1 MMLERPITK
10 VKNEIETE
18 MIGHPLMQNNIT
30 RDDLDAVIKHLQQ
43 EEPILTQ
50 SKNVKAFEEEWA
62 EWLGVKYS
70 VFVNSGSSAN
80 QLTLAALRLKYPEG
94 GEVIVS
100 PIGWVSDIAAV
111 IQAGFIPVFAD
122 INPKHLGMDTK
133 QIISKLNKNT
143 KAVLLT
149 HVQGFNALSDELLDE
164 LQQSG
169 ILLIEDV
176 CESHGA
182 THKGLKLG
190 TFGWASNFSF
200 YYAHH
205 MSTIEGG
212 MICTD
217 DPDLYQTFRM
227 LRSHGMVRE
236 STSENLKKTYEKQYP
251 DLNPDFIFAF
261 PAYNVRNNEIGAIM
275 GRNQLKRLDENI
287 LLRNRNFKLFL
298 DNVDRNK
305 FRTDFRLDG
314 SSNYA
319 LNLILQDDDILF
331 TERLMK
337 RMSDE
342 KIEFRRGSAGGGNQ
356 LRQPYVRKILG
367 DAYKNYPEVDHIHFH
382 GFYIGNFP
390 SLEEGKIIK
399 LCNILNS
406 VE

>member
-1 MMLERPITK
+1 MPL
-10 VKNEIETE
+10 NL
-18 MIGHPLMQNNIT
+18 PLMQNNIT
-30 RDDLDAVIKHLQQ
+30 REDLDAVIKHLQQ
-43 EEPILTQ
+43 DEPLLTQ

-133 QIISKLNKNT
+133 KIISKLNKNT

-149 HVQGFNALSDELLDE
+149 HVQGFNALSDELLVE

-190 TFGWASNFSF
+190 TFGWVSNFSF

-212 MICTD
+212 MLCTD
-217 DPDLYQTFRM
+217 DQDLYQTFRM

-236 STSENLKKTYEKQYP
+236 STSDDLINSYIKNYP

-287 LLRNRNFKLFL
+287 QLRNRNFKLFL
-298 DNVDRNK
+298 DNIVGSK
-305 FRTDFRLDG
+305 FRNDFILEG

-319 LNLILQDDDILF
+319 LNLILQHSDMPLTD
-331 TERLMK
+331 RLMK

-356 LRQPYVRKILG
+356 LRQPYMRKLLG
-367 DAYKNYPEVDHIHFH
+367 DTYKNYPEVDHIHFH

-390 SLEEGKIIK
+390 SLEEEKIIK

>member
-1 MMLERPITK
+1 MPL
-10 VKNEIETE
+10 NL
-18 MIGHPLMQNNIT
+18 PLMQNNIT
-30 RDDLDAVIKHLQQ
+30 REDLDTVIEYLQQ
-43 EEPILTQ
+43 DNPILTQ
-50 SKNVKAFEEEWA
+50 SKNVQAFEEEWS

-80 QLTLAALRLKYPEG
+80 QLTLAALRLRYPDG
-94 GEVIVS
+94 GEVIVT
-100 PIGWVSDIAAV
+100 PLGWISDIAAV
-111 IQAGFIPVFAD
+111 IQAGFTPVFVD
-122 INPKHLGMDTK
+122 IDPQHLGMVTK
-133 QIISKLNKNT
+133 KIISVLNENT
-143 KAVLLT
+143 KAVFLT
-149 HVQGFNALSDELLDE
+149 HVQGFNALTTALLDE
-164 LQQSG
+164 LQRRD

-212 MICTD
+212 MLCTD

-236 STSENLKKTYEKQYP
+236 STSNDLINSYNKKHP

-287 LLRNRNFKLFL
+287 QLRNRNFKLFL
-298 DNVDRNK
+298 DHLDVSK
-305 FRTDFRLDG
+305 YRTDFSLEG

-319 LNLILQDDDILF
+319 LNLILQHADIPF

-356 LRQPYVRKILG
+356 LRQPYLKKLLG
-367 DAYKNYPEVDHIHFH
+367 DTYKNYQEVDHIHFH

>member
-1 MMLERPITK
+1 MPL
-10 VKNEIETE
+10 NLS
-18 MIGHPLMQNNIT
+18 LMQNNIT

-43 EEPILTQ
+43 DDPILTQ
-50 SKNVKAFEEEWA
+50 SKNVQAFEEEWS

-111 IQAGFIPVFAD
+111 LQAGFIPVFAD

-133 QIISKLNKNT
+133 QIISKLNENT

-149 HVQGFNALSDELLDE
+149 HVQGFNALSNELLDE
-164 LQQSG
+164 LQQGG

-212 MICTD
+212 MLCTNEH
-217 DPDLYQTFRM
+217 DLYQTFRM

-236 STSENLKKTYEKQYP
+236 STSENLKKSYENQYS

-261 PAYNVRNNEIGAIM
+261 PAYNVRNNEIGAII
-275 GRNQLKRLDENI
+275 GRNQLKRLDTNI
-287 LLRNRNFKLFL
+287 HLRNRNFKLFL
-298 DNVDRNK
+298 DNLDRNK
-305 FRTDFRLDG
+305 FRKDFHLEG

-319 LNLILQDDDILF
+319 LNLIIKDADIQF

-356 LRQPYVRKILG
+356 LRQPYLRKLLG
-367 DAYKNYPEVDHIHFH
+367 DSYKNFSEVDHIHFH

-390 SLEEGKIIK
+390 SLEEGKILK
-399 LCNILNS
+399 LCKILNS

>member
-1 MMLERPITK
+1 MPL
-10 VKNEIETE
+10 NL
-18 MIGHPLMQNNIT
+18 PLMQNNIA
-30 RDDLDAVIKHLQQ
+30 REDLDAVITYLQQ
-43 EEPILTQ
+43 DDPILTQ
-50 SKNVKAFEEEWA
+50 SKNVQAFEEEWA

-133 QIISKLNKNT
+133 KIISKLNKNT

-149 HVQGFNALSDELLDE
+149 HVQGFNALSDELLVE

-190 TFGWASNFSF
+190 TFGWVSNFSF

-212 MICTD
+212 MLCTD
-217 DPDLYQTFRM
+217 DQDLYQTFRM

-236 STSENLKKTYEKQYP
+236 STSDDLINSYIKNYP

-287 LLRNRNFKLFL
+287 QLRNRNFKLFL
-298 DNVDRNK
+298 DNIDGSK
-305 FRTDFRLDG
+305 FRNDFILDG

-319 LNLILQDDDILF
+319 LNLILQHSDMPLTD
-331 TERLMK
+331 RLMK

-356 LRQPYVRKILG
+356 LRQPYMRKLLG
-367 DAYKNYPEVDHIHFH
+367 DTYKNYPEVDHIHFH

-390 SLEEGKIIK
+390 SLEEDIIIK
-399 LCNILNS
+399 LCDILNS

>member
-1 MMLERPITK
+1 MPL
-10 VKNEIETE
+10 NL
-18 MIGHPLMQNNIT
+18 PLMQNNIT
-30 RDDLDAVIKHLQQ
+30 REDLDAVIKHLQQ
-43 EEPILTQ
+43 DDPILTQ

-80 QLTLAALRLKYPEG
+80 QLTLAALRLRYPEG

-111 IQAGFIPVFAD
+111 LQAGFIPVFAD

-164 LQQSG
+164 LQHSG

-212 MICTD
+212 MLCTD

-236 STSENLKKTYEKQYP
+236 STSNDLINSYNKKHP

-287 LLRNRNFKLFL
+287 QLRNRNFKLFL
-298 DNVDRNK
+298 DHLDVSK
-305 FRTDFRLDG
+305 YRTGFSLEG

-319 LNLILQDDDILF
+319 LNLILQHADIPF

-337 RMSDE
+337 RKIDE

-356 LRQPYVRKILG
+356 LRQPYLRKIMG
-367 DAYKNYPEVDHIHFH
+367 DAYLNYPEVDHIHFH

>member
-1 MMLERPITK
+1 MPL
-10 VKNEIETE
+10 NLS
-18 MIGHPLMQNNIT
+18 LMQNNIT

-43 EEPILTQ
+43 DDPILTQ
-50 SKNVKAFEEEWA
+50 SKNVQAFEEEWS

-80 QLTLAALRLKYPEG
+80 QLTLAALRLRYPEG
-94 GEVIVS
+94 GEVIV
-100 PIGWVSDIAAV
+100 PPLGWVSDIAAV
-111 IQAGFIPVFAD
+111 IQAGFTPVFVD
-122 INPKHLGMDTK
+122 IDPQHLGMDTK
-133 QIISKLNKNT
+133 KIISVLNENT
-143 KAVLLT
+143 RAVLLI
-149 HVQGFNALSDELLDE
+149 HVQGFNALTTALLDE
-164 LQQSG
+164 LQRRD
-169 ILLIEDV
+169 IFLIEDV

-212 MICTD
+212 MLCTND
-217 DPDLYQTFRM
+217 FDLYQTFRM

-236 STSENLKKTYEKQYP
+236 STSDTLKNTYEKQYC

-287 LLRNRNFKLFL
+287 QLRNRNFKLFL
-298 DNVDRNK
+298 DHLDVSK
-305 FRTDFRLDG
+305 YRTDFRLEG

-319 LNLILQDDDILF
+319 LNLILQHADMPF
-331 TERLMK
+331 TERLMN

-356 LRQPYVRKILG
+356 LRQPYLKKLLG
-367 DAYKNYPEVDHIHFH
+367 DTYKNYPEVDHIHFH